1 MVTER
6 TPGADATARERAQRL
21 VAFLRAFNEKR
32 NPTVCE
38 VVQHRSYLWWREL
51 PLCKWIE
58 AAALADP
65 ADESSWSDDT
75 DFLLRVMRPTEL
87 RPPRAPSACRFVRYA
102 CNHLAHGALP
112 NLWGR

>member
-1 MVTER
+1 METEL
-6 TPGADATARERAQRL
+6 TPGADVTAREGSKRL

-38 VVQHRSYLWWREL
+38 VAQHRSYLWWREL

-65 ADESSWSDDT
+65 ADEASGSDDT
-75 DFLLRVMRPTEL
+75 DFLLRVTWPTEL
-87 RPPRAPSACRFVRYA
+87 QPSPAPPACRYVRYA
-102 CNHLAHGALP
+102 CNHLGHGELP